1 MKFTKKEK
9 PMWMAEPPVIHDER
23 FVVIVFEDGSWSI
36 CEAKITSKGH
46 ARASFALDAGERFVD
61 LFDAMRGRMGNKKAQ
76 ARRLRKLEQE

>member
-9 PMWMAEPPVIHDER
+9 AMRMAEPPVIHDER

-36 CEAKITSKGH
+36 CEAEITSKGH
-46 ARASFALDAGERFVD
+46 TRAGLGLDSDERFVD